1 MKYIEV
7 ERRNPTQAELQ
18 DPTILV
24 GDVGM
29 ELNPNKN
36 NYDHHQDKY
45 LPCALA
51 LVYREG
57 TEFLEQ
63 AQKIIVHGG
72 FVAHLDEIYMVA
84 YMDAMENELGYYPEH
99 AQELI
104 QKISVWDTMGPNEYK
119 KRFPEDVPEK
129 DNFRN
134 FLQEKWAK
142 NPNDT
147 FVRDAFLTA
156 FLETNGTLSH
166 FLKNEQQHTYYS
178 EYQSWLQ
185 AKEQEKAKRIETLD
199 SLGIDILYTKKRN
212 KVLALR
218 QEKPLSDIDG
228 LPDQFYILEYV
239 KEKLDIEP
247 EIMLSLTKN
256 RDDNRN
262 ICSIFRTGKGEE
274 AGIDLTKIQLG
285 EDTIFCHKAG
295 FVHNIKIFSI
305 VNAFDQMI
313 NLF

>member
-36 NYDHHQDKY
+36 NYDHHQDKE

-72 FVAHLDEIYMVA
+72 FVAHFDEIYMVA
-84 YMDAMENELGYYPEH
+84 FLDTMENELSHSPKH
-99 AQELI
+99 VQELI

-119 KRFPEDVPEK
+119 KRYPEDVPEQ
-129 DNFRN
+129 DSFRN
-134 FLQEKWAK
+134 FLQIKWAK
-142 NPNDT
+142 NPNDA
-147 FVRDAFLTA
+147 FVRQAFLTA

-166 FLKNEQQHTYYS
+166 FLKHEQQHAYYP
-178 EYQSWLQ
+178 EYQNWLQ
-185 AKEQEKAKRIETLD
+185 AKEQEKAKMIETLD
-199 SLGIDILYTKKRN
+199 PLGIDILYTKKRN
-212 KVLALR
+212 KVVVLMR
-218 QEKPLSDIDG
+218 EKPLSDMDG
-228 LPDQFYILEYV
+228 LPDQFYVLEHI
-239 KEKLDIEP
+239 KEKFDIEP
-247 EIMLSLTKN
+247 EIMLSLTKD
-256 RDDNRN
+256 RDDGRN

-295 FVHNIKIFSI
+295 FVHNIEISAI
-305 VNAFDQMI
+305 GDALDQII